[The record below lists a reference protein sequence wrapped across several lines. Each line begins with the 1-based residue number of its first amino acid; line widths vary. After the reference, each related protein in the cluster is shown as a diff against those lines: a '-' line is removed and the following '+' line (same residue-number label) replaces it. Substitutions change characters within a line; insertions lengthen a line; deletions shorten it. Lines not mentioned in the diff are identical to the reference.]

1 MSKIK
6 TVFGFDM
13 ETDVGSWVPTKHEL
27 NRKLPARRHAA
38 TFKLI
43 FFIMF

>member
-13 ETDVGSWVPTKHEL
+13 ETDVGSWASTYDCY
-27 NRKLPARRHAA
+27 
-38 TFKLI
+38 LI
-43 FFIMF
+43 FFFFFICYWELPIIF